1 MNITRIK
8 FNLKKIVATFLM
20 MAFAVPMFAYVE
32 GDQVEYIG
40 GSIATVAPGTVGK
53 LDVTAEKELRFVA
66 GTASIPIAYA
76 KIESYLYTEEV
87 AHHLGA
93 LPTIAIVMIKYRQRR
108 HYFRI
113 SYRDE
118 NDKPQSVVLEVSKEM
133 PKTISAVLEARV
145 PKACN
150 GSRSGSCQR
159 ALVTST
165 PGAAPSTTQNQPA
178 AVTQTTPPTQTIAAQ
193 TH

>member
-1 MNITRIK
+1 MKNTWIK
-8 FNLKKIVATFLM
+8 FNLTKIVATFLM

-32 GDQVEYIG
+32 GNDVQYIG
-40 GSIATVAPGTVGK
+40 GTIGTVAPGTVGK
-53 LDVTAEKELRFVA
+53 LDTVNEKELRFVA
-66 GTASIPIAYA
+66 GTAGISIPYA
-76 KIESYLYTEEV
+76 KIDSYQYTEEV

-133 PKTISAVLEARV
+133 PKAVSAVLESRV

-150 GSRSGSCQR
+150 GSRSGSCNRGQTR
-159 ALVTST
+159 VEETKSEVTKSEVAKT
-165 PGAAPSTTQNQPA
+165 EVAAK
-178 AVTQTTPPTQTIAAQ
+178 
-193 TH
+193 

>member
-1 MNITRIK
+1 MKNTWIK

-32 GDQVEYIG
+32 GDQVQYIG
-40 GSIATVAPGTVGK
+40 GTIGTVAAGTVGK
-53 LDVTAEKELRFVA
+53 LDTVNEKELRFVA
-66 GTASIPIAYA
+66 GAAAISIPYS
-76 KIESYLYTEEV
+76 KIDSYQYTEEV

-133 PKTISAVLEARV
+133 PKAVSAVLESRV
-145 PKACN
+145 PRACN
-150 GSRSGSCQR
+150 GSRSGSCSREQTK
-159 ALVTST
+159 AEVAKPEASKSEVAKTEV
-165 PGAAPSTTQNQPA
+165 AAR
-178 AVTQTTPPTQTIAAQ
+178 
-193 TH
+193 

>member
-1 MNITRIK
+1 MKNTWIK

-32 GDQVEYIG
+32 GNEVQYIG
-40 GSIATVAPGTVGK
+40 GTIGTVSPGTVGK
-53 LDVTAEKELRFVA
+53 LDTVNEKELRFVA
-66 GTASIPIAYA
+66 GTAGISIPYV
-76 KIESYLYTEEV
+76 KIDSYQYTEEV

-133 PKTISAVLEARV
+133 PKAVSAVLESRV

-150 GSRSGSCQR
+150 GSRSGSCNRGQTR
-159 ALVTST
+159 VEETKSEVTKSEVAKT
-165 PGAAPSTTQNQPA
+165 EVAAK
-178 AVTQTTPPTQTIAAQ
+178 
-193 TH
+193 

>member
-1 MNITRIK
+1 MKNTWIK

-20 MAFAVPMFAYVE
+20 MAFAVPVFAYVE
-32 GDQVEYIG
+32 GDQVQYIG
-40 GSIATVAPGTVGK
+40 GTIGTVAAGTIGK
-53 LDVTAEKELRFVA
+53 LDTANEKELRFVA
-66 GTASIPIAYA
+66 GAAAISIPYS
-76 KIESYLYTEEV
+76 KIDSYQYTEEV

-133 PKTISAVLEARV
+133 PKAVSAVLESRV
-145 PKACN
+145 PRACN
-150 GSRSGSCQR
+150 GSRSGSCRREQTQSD
-159 ALVTST
+159 LTKSPLKPEETKIEV
-165 PGAAPSTTQNQPA
+165 AAK
-178 AVTQTTPPTQTIAAQ
+178 
-193 TH
+193 